1 MKSKILVGLLLTIL
15 GAQAFAN
22 DGGMAAIKVKE
33 IKMRSM
39 QLKNSQWKE
48 EPVLNPHY
56 KIVISGEEASKLQK
70 ILPSQV
76 SVVTAMQPEI
86 KDAYNESFKALGVY
100 NKAVKNGNQVQVYPK
115 VLTISCADAT
125 LDSDGNGKMR
135 VSKTGQSECVIE
147 IHKIEKDDDAADYFG
162 DAQTFEPGQCSK

>member
-15 GAQAFAN
+15 GLQAFAN

-39 QLKNSQWKE
+39 QLKNFEWKE
-48 EPVLNPHY
+48 EPVLEPHY
-56 KIVISGEEASKLQK
+56 KIVISGEEADKLQK

-86 KDAYNESFKALGVY
+86 KDAYNESFKALGIY

-115 VLTISCADAT
+115 VLTISCSDAT
-125 LDSDGNGKMR
+125 LESDRADKLK
-135 VSKTGQSECVIE
+135 VVKTGQSECVIE
-147 IHKIEKDDDAADYFG
+147 IHKQRNDDDTADYFG
-162 DAQTFEPGQCSK
+162 DAQPFEPGRCSK